1 MADKFMYNQNDDTQ
15 NYPIFDLKLVV
26 ETFKQLT

>member
-1 MADKFMYNQNDDTQ
+1 MDKTMADKFMYNPNDDTQ

-26 ETFKQLT
+26 KKV